1 MHHHH
6 NEDSII
12 RKKLSRGI
20 LIVVLSLGLATP
32 TRAENSEKVLITI
45 AATTTAAAIAVVVAV
60 ATAHHRRKKIV
71 ITGCVMA
78 GESGM
83 TVTDEEDRNTY
94 ALSGNTAGIK
104 PGDRVQLLGK
114 KVKQKGAGKSLV
126 WDAKEVTNDFGV
138 CRP

>member
-1 MHHHH
+1 MRHPN
-6 NEDSII
+6 NEDGMI

-32 TRAENSEKVLITI
+32 GRADNPEKVLITI

-60 ATAHHRRKKIV
+60 AVHHRRKKIV

-78 GESGM
+78 AENGM

-94 ALSGNTAGIK
+94 ALSRNTAGIK
-104 PGDRVQLLGK
+104 PGDRVRLLGK
-114 KVKQKGAGKSLV
+114 KMKPKGPDKRLV
-126 WDAKEVTNDFGV
+126 WEAKEVTNDFGV
-138 CRP
+138 CQP